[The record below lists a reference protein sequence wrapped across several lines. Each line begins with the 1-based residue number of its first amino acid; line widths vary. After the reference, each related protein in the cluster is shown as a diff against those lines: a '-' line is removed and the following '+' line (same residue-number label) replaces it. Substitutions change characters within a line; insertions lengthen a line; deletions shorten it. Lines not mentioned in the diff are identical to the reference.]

1 MWLYPG
7 VAARCDVRLPEGF
20 VTQEGRPFSGAETRG
35 KPAALFFGYTQCPD
49 VCSTTL
55 FEISNDLA
63 ALGEEAQSLQVIF
76 VTVDPTRDTPQVLKE
91 YLSSFDPRI
100 VALTGSID
108 AIVRLAHTYG
118 TTFRSLRSGEEYTIE
133 HSPAV
138 FLLGRDGQL
147 TGVLSFNEDRQA
159 HLAKL
164 RELLR

>member
-1 MWLYPG
+1 VSRHGVTFVYPRALSPRRVG
-7 VAARCDVRLPEGF
+7 PL
-20 VTQEGRPFSGAETRG
+20 
-35 KPAALFFGYTQCPD
+35 AALRRAANLRPSSLATRNVRD
-49 VCSTTL
+49 VCPTTL

-100 VALTGSID
+100 VALTGSLD